1 MAFDTSGFNLS
12 LGQQQAIV
20 PSLAGLAPYAPNFQ
34 GLAFKPANIQAPAVA
49 DTSAIG
55 KGIGSALGSIG
66 EGIQVAYKNVQ
77 DEKKEA
83 ARAAMEKS
91 KFIFEQKKHS
101 DTMAAAAAKEAKDV
115 AERMKGVYTP
125 MPSSTS
131 DSPPSLESMG
141 TPETA
146 SDVGVATS
154 EGNQYLKS
162 IGRFEAPAEQTFSYK
177 EERGQAG
184 EPSVSTS
191 PPTSAPKVPKPSI
204 SIVPPKLSYVAPP
217 STREDYIYNEQP
229 YEDLRAGATQTLEE
243 LAPYVSANAG
253 AGAQG
258 VPSLPMGMDVPTKAP
273 PTLYGL
279 DLSKMKQQGEANQ
292 AIVNAEMQAQQVTP
306 RETSGSGGD
315 QFDPPPR
322 PSANQI
328 PKDRVFRSYDQARQE
343 QAKDYGFYYEP
354 MGEIQTFKDQNGP
367 WYKVVRNP
375 EKTSI
380 LEQKLARLETAR
392 QRYDKFN
399 LQQQNTIDREQNKFA
414 MSPAVK
420 AFTSP
425 NGMQQSFG
433 RFAKDYDA
441 ISKNPEAAGISDV
454 GLLDMFARAEGG
466 GKVTEGQ
473 AALVLGSMGLV
484 DKAKVLGYRL
494 EGGDRLSQNQR
505 DQMMRVIAE
514 DYAFQANIANQ
525 AVKQTRDKLIKQG
538 ITDETSLPQ
547 PYDIPITKWEY
558 DEKIKEAQAESTNLH
573 IQRANAQS
581 SGNTQL
587 VNSINDRLRELQNE
601 LVPLAEAKRKSKG
614 STIINMYDIEHKPQG
629 WIGGAVNVF
638 QQQ

>member
-1 MAFDTSGFNLS
+1 MAFDTSGFNLN
-12 LGQQQAIV
+12 LGQQQALV

-34 GLAFKPANIQAPAVA
+34 GLAWKPANIQAPAVA

-66 EGIQVAYKNVQ
+66 EGIKVAYKNVQ

-83 ARAAMEKS
+83 AKAAMEER

-101 DTMAAAAAKEAKDV
+101 DTMAAAAAKEAKAV

-125 MPSSTS
+125 MPKSS
-131 DSPPSLESMG
+131 DSESSPLG
-141 TPETA
+141 DPATA
-146 SDVGVATS
+146 SDVGVETY

-191 PPTSAPKVPKPSI
+191 PPAPATEVKKPSI

-243 LAPYVSANAG
+243 LAPYVSASAG

-258 VPSLPMGMDVPTKAP
+258 VPSLPMDMDVPTKAP
-273 PTLYGL
+273 QTLYGL

-292 AIVNAEMQAQQVTP
+292 AIVNAEMKKQQVAP
-306 RETSGSGGD
+306 RETSGAGGD
-315 QFDPPPR
+315 QFNPPPR

-328 PKDRVFRSYDQARQE
+328 PKDQVFRSYDQARQE

-354 MGEIQTFKDQNGP
+354 MGEIQTFQDENGP

-380 LEQKLARLETAR
+380 IEQKLGRLETAR
-392 QRYDKFN
+392 QRYDRFN

-420 AFTSP
+420 AFTAP

-441 ISKNPEAAGISDV
+441 IARNPEAAGISDV

-466 GKVTEGQ
+466 GRVTEGQ

-484 DKAKVLGYRL
+484 DKAKVLGYKL

-505 DQMMRVIAE
+505 DQMMRVISE
-514 DYAFQANIANQ
+514 DHAFQANIANQ
-525 AVKQTRDKLIKQG
+525 AVNQTRDKLIKQG
-538 ITDETSLPQ
+538 ITDEASLPQ
-547 PYDIPITKWEY
+547 PYVIPITKWDY
-558 DEKIKEAQAESTNLH
+558 AEKIKEAQAESTNLH

-581 SGNTQL
+581 AGNTQL
-587 VNSINDRLRELQNE
+587 VDSINDRLREIQNE
-601 LVPLAEAKRKSKG
+601 LVPLAEIKKKSKG

-629 WIGGAVNVF
+629 WVGGAVNVF